1 MSIANSRCGNL
12 IPQKANYNTPSYQL
26 NVVRPEVGAQ
36 QLLERITCLCQ
47 TEFVMEHYLRL
58 CLERDVGEF

>member
-1 MSIANSRCGNL
+1 MSIAYSRCGNL

-47 TEFVMEHYLRL
+47 TEFVMEHYGSDLRGMF
-58 CLERDVGEF
+58 VNF